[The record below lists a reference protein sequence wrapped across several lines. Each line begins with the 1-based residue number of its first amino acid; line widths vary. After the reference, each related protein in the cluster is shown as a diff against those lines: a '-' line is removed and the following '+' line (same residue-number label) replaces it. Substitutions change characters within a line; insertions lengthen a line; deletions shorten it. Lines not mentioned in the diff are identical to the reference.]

1 MYPESARNV
10 RSWYGP
16 RTTTIDDMEFDYYR
30 PRTGDFVCYR
40 VATEIIYDGGVF
52 SNDELKRRFL
62 SLETREFVAYSASL
76 FHEDIGTFST
86 LENLGDELHKWI
98 FVEPDLDMLKLR
110 LLSMKTIASLLK
122 GTNDEWDDEWGGVSK
137 RKWMLLTNA
146 GDTPWRG
153 GRHTAADWLMVI
165 DDLLDR
171 FQTEFLGN
179 ITSVHVLEYMYAL
192 EDFARFIKTL
202 DDESDD
208 EDDTPA
214 KRRRTEL
221 VQKIGSILDE
231 NTGAMKENDYRVA
244 MDALKE
250 LM

>member
-98 FVEPDLDMLKLR
+98 FVERDIDMLQLR
-110 LLSMKTIASLLK
+110 LLSMKTVAFHLHNK
-122 GTNDEWDDEWGGVSK
+122 MDELRGG
-137 RKWMLLTNA
+137 RFINWMLLTNA
-146 GDTPWRG
+146 ARTVDAPWRG

>member
-1 MYPESARNV
+1 
-10 RSWYGP
+10 
-16 RTTTIDDMEFDYYR
+16 MEFDYYR

-122 GTNDEWDDEWGGVSK
+122 YTNDEWDDEWGGVSK
-137 RKWMLLTNA
+137 RKW
-146 GDTPWRG
+146 
-153 GRHTAADWLMVI
+153 
-165 DDLLDR
+165 
-171 FQTEFLGN
+171 
-179 ITSVHVLEYMYAL
+179 
-192 EDFARFIKTL
+192 
-202 DDESDD
+202 
-208 EDDTPA
+208 
-214 KRRRTEL
+214 
-221 VQKIGSILDE
+221 
-231 NTGAMKENDYRVA
+231 
-244 MDALKE
+244 
-250 LM
+250 